1 MKKTHTATTI
11 GIRLH
16 NYLTRYMAA
25 TGVMAFAIAP
35 ELDAPSLEKL
45 PESQRGWYTEKD
57 GKFVVDLAKVEIED
71 TGGLKTA
78 LAKERQAAKEAKEA
92 AKVAVQE
99 AMKAFDGIDPVKTR
113 ALLAKFDN
121 EEEAALIASGKVDE
135 VIAKRMA
142 KRDAELQRQLDAAK
156 GETES
161 ARKVADTFKGRVLD
175 NHIRAAAAK
184 AGLHPFAVDDALLR
198 ARSLFS
204 LDDKGDAVQLG
215 TDGAPVLG
223 KDGKTA
229 FTPAEWL
236 EAMKESAPHWFPA
249 QGSGGGAN
257 GSGGAGSG
265 GKTIR
270 REAFDALSQHER
282 AKVVKT
288 HTIVD

>member
-1 MKKTHTATTI
+1 MKKQHLATTI
-11 GIRLH
+11 GARLH
-16 NYLTRYMAA
+16 NYLTRYMAT
-25 TGVMAFAIAP
+25 TGMMAFAIAP
-35 ELDAPSLEKL
+35 ELDATALEKL
-45 PESQRGWYTEKD
+45 PESQRSWYTEKD

-78 LAKERQAAKEAKEA
+78 LAKERQAAKDAKEA
-92 AKVAVQE
+92 AKIAVQE
-99 AMKAFDGIDPVKTR
+99 AMKAYEGIDPVKTR

-156 GETES
+156 GETE
-161 ARKVADTFKGRVLD
+161 VAKGTANKFRERVLD

-184 AGLHPFAVDDALLR
+184 AGLHAFAVEDALLR

-204 LDDKGDAVQLG
+204 LDDNGEAVQLG
-215 TDGAPVLG
+215 SDGTPVLG

-236 EAMKESAPHWFPA
+236 EAMKETAPHWFPA
-249 QGSGGGAN
+249 SGSGGGAG
-257 GSGGAGSG
+257 GSGGAGAG

-270 REAFDALSQHER
+270 REAFDALSPAER

-288 HTIVD
+288 HSIVD